1 MRISVVGLGFV
12 GLSLAT
18 VLSSKNYSVDGIEI
32 DKEKCSMISNG
43 KSPFFEPNLEK
54 MLKSGLK
61 KKLRISNDFSLIKN
75 SDLIFVTVGTPQN
88 VDGSI
93 DLENYSTPMEAM
105 GIAA

>member
-1 MRISVVGLGFV
+1 MHKKWHLGKHDLGIDDKMRISVVGLGFV

-54 MLKSGLK
+54 ILRNGLK
-61 KKLRISNDFSLIKN
+61 KKLTVSNDFSLIK
-75 SDLIFVTVGTPQN
+75 DCDMIFVTVGTPQR
-88 VDGSI
+88 
-93 DLENYSTPMEAM
+93 EN
-105 GIAA
+105 G